1 MEEGGRLGVPILCRV
16 ELFRG
21 RGVEELRVAI
31 EARGRSARG
40 VLIPIDLL
48 RATFSGLVER
58 RGVSLVGDG
67 ISLFR
72 VSSSVVIPVYFAVRN
87 PGVCCEL

>member
-1 MEEGGRLGVPILCRV
+1 MEEGGRLGVPTLCRV
-16 ELFRG
+16 EPFNGL
-21 RGVEELRVAI
+21 GVEELRFAM

-40 VLIPIDLL
+40 VLIPSDLL
-48 RATFSGLVER
+48 RATFSGLVDP
-58 RGVSLVGDG
+58 RGVSFVGDD

-72 VSSSVVIPVYFAVRN
+72 VSSSVVTPVYFAVRK